1 MIYFLIAV
9 EVQSVKLRSMTHS
22 RTWPEPK
29 GKSGNR
35 LFFKKRSGAGGQ
47 GGGREKKKTQI
58 LKKCYLR
65 PTYFF
70 ILKQS
75 KHKVSGA

>member
-47 GGGREKKKTQI
+47 GGGRGKNPKI
-58 LKKCYLR
+58 LK
-65 PTYFF
+65 
-70 ILKQS
+70 
-75 KHKVSGA
+75 